1 MAQAKKF
8 GTFAGVFTPSILTI
22 LGVIMYLRL
31 GYIVGE
37 AGFYAIMGLIII
49 AHVISISTGLSL
61 SSIATDKLQ
70 TQINLRRMSK
80 TNEGFRSIKMND
92 EFAPED
98 VIAFS

>member
-1 MAQAKKF
+1 MEPVLNKK
-8 GTFAGVFTPSILTI
+8 
-22 LGVIMYLRL
+22 
-31 GYIVGE
+31 
-37 AGFYAIMGLIII
+37 
-49 AHVISISTGLSL
+49 